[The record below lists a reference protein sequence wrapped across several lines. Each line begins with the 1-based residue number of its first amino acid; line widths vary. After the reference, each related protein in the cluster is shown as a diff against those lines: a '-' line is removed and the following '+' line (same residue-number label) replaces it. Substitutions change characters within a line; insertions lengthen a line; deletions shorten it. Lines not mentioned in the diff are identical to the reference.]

1 MNGYLGETTINW
13 VNIPEYEDFTQ
24 ADWAMKWIEMYGGI
38 DGAHHKD
45 WVLDHVAR
53 ILNGAEITVK
63 QASWENGHKELRFS
77 VSESCEKYDAWVQ
90 EMRGEYDEENEEY
103 EYFYEV
109 GSAP

>member
-1 MNGYLGETTINW
+1 
-13 VNIPEYEDFTQ
+13 
-24 ADWAMKWIEMYGGI
+24 MKWIEMYGGI

-90 EMRGEYDEENEEY
+90 EMRGEYDEENEEGTVIITPRLRDDLY
-103 EYFYEV
+103 WMLPLSLRKAMTNTNAVVVIYLWN
-109 GSAP
+109 